1 MIVCHILKIYFH
13 IFLQWSFG
21 VLLWE
26 LVCLGAQPYAEIDP
40 YDLSLYLQEGYRL
53 SQPINCP
60 DDL

>member
-1 MIVCHILKIYFH
+1 MLF
-13 IFLQWSFG
+13 QWSFG

-26 LVCLGAQPYAEIDP
+26 LVCLGSQPYAEIDP